1 MRPDIHEE
9 GRSSPITD
17 DVQQAISK
25 LFTKPERV
33 AVLAALKRI
42 RPDRDVA
49 RVHLAIL
56 ARSFGS
62 VREVERLVEMAN
74 EDHRQDP
81 IIGNLTP
88 RPRSHRSQGQQ

>member
-1 MRPDIHEE
+1 MMTDKHEE

-17 DVQQAISK
+17 EVQWEVSK
-25 LFTKPERV
+25 LFTMPEQV
-33 AVLAALKRI
+33 EVLAALKRVQ
-42 RPDRDVA
+42 PGRDVA

-74 EDHRQDP
+74 EDHREL
-81 IIGNLTP
+81 ISGT
-88 RPRSHRSQGQQ
+88 